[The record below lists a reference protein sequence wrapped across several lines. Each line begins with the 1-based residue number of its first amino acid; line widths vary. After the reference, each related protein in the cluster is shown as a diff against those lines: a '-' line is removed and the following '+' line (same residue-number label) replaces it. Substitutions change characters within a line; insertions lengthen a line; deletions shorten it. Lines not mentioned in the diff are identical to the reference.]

1 MTQEQQEMIVTA
13 YNEAVQSDSDKAI
26 LRAIGHAVIAS
37 VSCQRKTSDRVKEMV
52 EKDRA
57 LEGQITDLR
66 HELRQLE
73 KHIGEDHDPVIAEV
87 RESKL
92 KASGMMTLLKVLG
105 WASAAG
111 GGGAVGWLLAIV
123 NKAGGIQ

>member
-37 VSCQRKTSDRVKEMV
+37 VSCQRKTSERVKEMV
-52 EKDRA
+52 EKDRL

-73 KHIGEDHDPVIAEV
+73 KRVGEHDPVIVEV

-92 KASGMMTLLKVLG
+92 KASGMVMLLKVLG

-111 GGGAVGWLLAIV
+111 GGGAVGWLLAIA

>member
-1 MTQEQQEMIVTA
+1 MIVTA

-37 VSCQRKTSDRVKEMV
+37 VSCQRKTSERVKEMV
-52 EKDRA
+52 EKDRL

-73 KHIGEDHDPVIAEV
+73 KRVGEHDPVIVEV

-92 KASGMMTLLKVLG
+92 KASGMVTLLKVLG
-105 WASAAG
+105 WASATG
-111 GGGAVGWLLAIV
+111 GGGVVGWLLAIA